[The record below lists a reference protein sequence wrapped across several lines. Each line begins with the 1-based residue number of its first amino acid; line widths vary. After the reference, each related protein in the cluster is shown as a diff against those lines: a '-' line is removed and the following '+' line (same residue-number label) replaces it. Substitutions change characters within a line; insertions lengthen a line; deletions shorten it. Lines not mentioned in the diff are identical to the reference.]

1 MNLLKNKFIKAA
13 VSTLLMLTSFNALST
28 SVSKDYSFKQLGVV
42 EGVLSNYYLRIYQ
55 QDNGFLWFGS
65 DAGASRYDGKRFLNY
80 EQERNSERWING
92 NIISGFEETQDGSFW
107 IGTETGLNKQL
118 PNGQLKSYVHNDKDK
133 NSLSSDWV
141 LALLETK
148 NGTLIIAT
156 GDSVSIYN
164 PEKDNFTN
172 LTKESR
178 FIDKQL
184 LQFVSMVEGQDGTI
198 YIGTAESVVILDL
211 ETQEMSWLEEINKS
225 HPNELD
231 TSVLDMTLDKNGD
244 IWVATYEKG
253 LYKIV
258 KGSRNVTRVIDAN
271 GDVVLGDDPVAAIT
285 MDAEDNVWIGS
296 QKGLVIFNTKNLT
309 TTALMHNEFGEGT
322 ISSDFVTDMF
332 MDDSGLMWVATSNGM
347 VNYSTLTGSSHLY
360 TKNAKN
366 TGLSGNYIHHSIRQD
381 DLIYL
386 STDSGINIVNYK
398 TGEISIQSPFDK
410 DNVVQGAIWA
420 LYIAHDGVHW
430 TVSREGL
437 VTYNP
442 DGTLKTNYF
451 KSDSVDSF
459 KNSEFY
465 TVVEGKDNEIWLT
478 GAIGTG
484 LMKFN
489 PVDGSIKKYLDD
501 PEHTYNSDGNF
512 TQQAYVSKKF
522 EVWLAASD
530 GIYRVD
536 DETSKVYHYPII
548 MNDINARATS
558 ITEDDN
564 GVIWFGTQGAGLVMI
579 NPTDMP
585 EKDELTYVNNEVS
598 INESTIQNVVYGGNN
613 LFWLTN
619 KNYLI
624 SYNHE
629 NKRVTRYTNS
639 YRTGVLTYTL
649 ASGGYEDGMLFL
661 GTTKGLQVIDTQS
674 LGIND
679 YNPPV
684 VITRVKTQESE
695 FLFNIP
701 NGNSESE
708 LFPFEEN
715 SVEFSFASLDYT
727 DPTKNIY
734 RYKLKGFDE
743 DWRQVTGISNAVYT
757 NLDAG
762 DYSFIVQGTNSDGLW
777 VSNSAEFNFMITP
790 PWWFYALSIGGVGF
804 VIIVSLYLINRRA
817 HFKHSRDQ
825 VELLRVRAATDS
837 LTGLA
842 NRHEFKQRLDDL
854 ISNDKGD
861 EEFYLMFIDLDNFK
875 FINDSIGH
883 TVGDSLLK
891 IVAERIRSVIREDD
905 LLVRL
910 GGDEFAIIIPSRGN
924 KEEIKRTAER
934 IRAKVADSYLI
945 DDNMIS
951 CSASIGV
958 ACYPH
963 DGKDAETLAKNSDTS
978 MYAAKR
984 LGKDCSYFFDEE
996 LSSKLQETFMISSR
1010 LPRAIVDKEFELH
1023 YQPKVCL
1030 ETNKIKG
1037 FEALIRWITPDGQFI
1052 PPDKFIE
1059 VAEQN
1064 GAIYE
1069 LGEWVLNEACDQA
1082 AIWIKQGI
1090 MTGHMSVN
1098 LSPKQVSQPGIIDI
1112 VKSALKR
1119 SGVPAHMLE
1128 LEITESVLL
1137 QNVDVTKRVL
1147 KEFTDLGVSIALDDF
1162 GTGYSSMSYLT
1173 EFTFDTL
1180 KIDRSF
1186 LFNIETDKSRLLV
1199 LKNIIQLA
1207 QDLDMS
1213 LVAEGVETE
1222 LHAEMLR
1229 GYKCELYQG
1238 WLFSKAV
1245 PADKATE
1252 ILINNGL
1259 EFAAAA

>member
-1 MNLLKNKFIKAA
+1 M
-13 VSTLLMLTSFNALST
+13 
-28 SVSKDYSFKQLGVV
+28 
-42 EGVLSNYYLRIYQ
+42 
-55 QDNGFLWFGS
+55 
-65 DAGASRYDGKRFLNY
+65 
-80 EQERNSERWING
+80 
-92 NIISGFEETQDGSFW
+92 
-107 IGTETGLNKQL
+107 
-118 PNGQLKSYVHNDKDK
+118 
-133 NSLSSDWV
+133 
-141 LALLETK
+141 
-148 NGTLIIAT
+148 
-156 GDSVSIYN
+156 
-164 PEKDNFTN
+164 
-172 LTKESR
+172 
-178 FIDKQL
+178 
-184 LQFVSMVEGQDGTI
+184 
-198 YIGTAESVVILDL
+198 
-211 ETQEMSWLEEINKS
+211 
-225 HPNELD
+225 
-231 TSVLDMTLDKNGD
+231 
-244 IWVATYEKG
+244 
-253 LYKIV
+253 
-258 KGSRNVTRVIDAN
+258 
-271 GDVVLGDDPVAAIT
+271 
-285 MDAEDNVWIGS
+285 
-296 QKGLVIFNTKNLT
+296 
-309 TTALMHNEFGEGT
+309 
-322 ISSDFVTDMF
+322 
-332 MDDSGLMWVATSNGM
+332 
-347 VNYSTLTGSSHLY
+347 
-360 TKNAKN
+360 
-366 TGLSGNYIHHSIRQD
+366 
-381 DLIYL
+381 
-386 STDSGINIVNYK
+386 
-398 TGEISIQSPFDK
+398 
-410 DNVVQGAIWA
+410 
-420 LYIAHDGVHW
+420 
-430 TVSREGL
+430 
-437 VTYNP
+437 
-442 DGTLKTNYF
+442 
-451 KSDSVDSF
+451 
-459 KNSEFY
+459 
-465 TVVEGKDNEIWLT
+465 
-478 GAIGTG
+478 
-484 LMKFN
+484 
-489 PVDGSIKKYLDD
+489 
-501 PEHTYNSDGNF
+501 
-512 TQQAYVSKKF
+512 
-522 EVWLAASD
+522 WLAASD
-530 GIYRVD
+530 GVYRVD
-536 DETSKVYHYPII
+536 DETSTIHHYPVMMDGI
-548 MNDINARATS
+548 ATRVIS
-558 ITEDDN
+558 IAEDDN
-564 GVIWFGTQGAGLVMI
+564 GVIWFGTQGSGLI
-579 NPTDMP
+579 KIAPTDNP
-585 EKDELTYVNNEVS
+585 AKDKVEYINSKVPLNE
-598 INESTIQNVVYGGNN
+598 NVITNVIYGGDN
-613 LFWLTN
+613 LFWLTT
-619 KNYLI
+619 KSYLL

-639 YRTGVLTYTL
+639 YRTGTLTYTL
-649 ASGGYEDGMLFL
+649 SSGGYNDGMLFL
-661 GTTKGLQVIDTQS
+661 GTTNGLQVIDTS
-674 LGIND
+674 DLGIND

-684 VITRVKTQESE
+684 VITSVKTQESE

-701 NGNSESE
+701 NGDDESV

-727 DPTKNIY
+727 DPTKNKY
-734 RYKLKGFDE
+734 RYKLDGFDE
-743 DWRQVTGISNAVYT
+743 EWRQVVGISNAVYT

-762 DYSFIVQGTNSDGLW
+762 DYVFIVQGTNSDGLW
-777 VSNSAEFNFMITP
+777 VNNSAEFKFIITP
-790 PWWFYALSIGGVGF
+790 PWWFYALVIGGTGL
-804 VIIVSLYLINRRA
+804 IIILFLYFMNRRA
-817 HFKHSRDQ
+817 HFKQSRAQ

-883 TVGDSLLK
+883 TVGDKLLK

-905 LLVRL
+905 LLVRM
-910 GGDEFAIIIPSRGN
+910 GGDEFAIIIPSKGN
-924 KEEIKRTAER
+924 VKEIKRTTER
-934 IRAKVADSYLI
+934 IRTKISDSYLI

-963 DGKDAETLAKNSDTS
+963 DGRDAETLAKNSDTS

-996 LSSKLQETFMISSR
+996 LSKKLQETFMISSR
-1010 LPRAIVDKEFELH
+1010 LPRAIADKEFELH

-1030 ETNKIKG
+1030 ETNKVKG

-1098 LSPKQVSQPGIIDI
+1098 LSPKQVSQAGIVDI

-1119 SGVPAHMLE
+1119 TGVPAHMLE

-1207 QDLDMS
+1207 QDLDMG

-1252 ILINNGL
+1252 ILINNGIGSD
-1259 EFAAAA
+1259 AA